1 MQAQNIEITP
11 NKKNLNT
18 REIKHMLFFSDFCV
32 HSRELLGTLKKN
44 NHLGRIQ
51 LICIDN
57 RYVKDNIT
65 ILQVTDTQTMALPP
79 MITRVPT
86 LCILPNYE
94 ILQGTKIMDYFAPM
108 SKNID
113 EARKEI
119 NIEPNAFSLESETN
133 GSFGVSSDNFSFWD
147 TATDELSAQGNGGVR
162 QMYTYA
168 SASNNGD
175 ESEITTPVEE
185 DSNSKITLDLEQI
198 QQQRNNEI

>member
-1 MQAQNIEITP
+1 MQEQNIAITP
-11 NKKNLNT
+11 NKKNLNS
-18 REIKHMLFFSDFCV
+18 RETKHMLFFSDFCV
-32 HSRELLGTLKKN
+32 HSRELLGNLKQK
-44 NHLGRIQ
+44 NHLSSIE

-57 RYVKDNIT
+57 RYLKDNIT
-65 ILQVTDTQTMALPP
+65 IIQLNDTQTMLLPP
-79 MITRVPT
+79 MITCVPT

-113 EARKEI
+113 EAREEI
-119 NIEPNAFSLESETN
+119 NTEPNAFSLESETN

-168 SASNNGD
+168 SVNNNGS
-175 ESEITTPVEE
+175 ESEIPTPVEE
-185 DSNSKITLDLEQI
+185 VSNSKMTLDLEQI